1 MRWKIELL
9 KFIRRTNLNS
19 FFLVN
24 SLILGILVLLCLFRV
39 VYGPGIFNRLV
50 GASVIGT
57 KTLIILV
64 LIGFLYGRVDM
75 FIDICLVYALLNFMV
90 TIAAAKYFQRKGS
103 L

>member
-1 MRWKIELL
+1 
-9 KFIRRTNLNS
+9 LNS

-24 SLILGILVLLCLFRV
+24 SLILGILVLLCLYRV

-57 KTLIILV
+57 KTLFILV
-64 LIGFLYGRVDM
+64 SIGFLYGRVDM
-75 FIDICLVYALLNFMV
+75 FVDISLVYALLNFMV